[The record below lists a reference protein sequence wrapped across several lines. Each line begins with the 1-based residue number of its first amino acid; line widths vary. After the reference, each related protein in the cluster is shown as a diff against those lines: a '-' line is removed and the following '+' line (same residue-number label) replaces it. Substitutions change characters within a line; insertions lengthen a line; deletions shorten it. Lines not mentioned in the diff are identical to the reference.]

1 MTVSTLLGADS
12 GMLSS
17 ILGFG
22 NLILASVNVIVGF
35 SLLAYILT
43 HNLQSSV
50 ARAFCAL
57 MAFVTIVYVVD
68 ISVAE
73 VESTEAARIWLL
85 LQWVGIAF
93 VPAAYFHFSDAL
105 LRTTGSVSRWRRI
118 GMILNYVLGLCAFV
132 LTATSSLVVDGVA
145 VKDGIY
151 HLLAGPWFW
160 AFGLYYGLT
169 ALSGWINISRARSRC
184 LTSTSR
190 RRISYLMLAFAAPAA
205 GVFPYLL
212 IPATGQV
219 LSANM
224 VMALTLVGNL
234 AIALMTVVIGYIVAY
249 EGVLLPDRVV
259 KHSLVHYL
267 LRGPV
272 VAILVIAIMLT
283 IPKVEH
289 ILGLPRETVLIVTVA
304 ASVVVLQVAVNVAK
318 PGIDRVIYR
327 RDRREVAWIQ
337 ALDERLFT
345 TTDLSQLLENS
356 LIALCDLLR
365 APSGFIVTM
374 QGSTLSVRVFCGPR
388 EAATRFLART
398 SLAEILDALESSR
411 QDEFVS
417 NSDLVVADG
426 HWLLPLQSRSDGA
439 TLGVLGT
446 VAAST
451 QPQLGDDDLE
461 VLYGLVRRA
470 EMALEDMRLQE
481 QVFAV
486 LQSLD
491 REFGQLQAWRSSPV
505 YAGDGMLQQLETNPI
520 HSPGFVQMVRD
531 ALSQIWGGPKLSQ
544 SPLVRMRVVRD
555 RLAENDDVP
564 AKAVRSVLQEAI
576 DRLKPDSGRSMT
588 SSEWI
593 VYNIL
598 DLKFVQG
605 LRIRD
610 IVQRLAMSDSDFYR
624 KQRIAIEQVADL
636 LAQMERSTNGSSL

>member
-1 MTVSTLLGADS
+1 
-12 GMLSS
+12 
-17 ILGFG
+17 
-22 NLILASVNVIVGF
+22 
-35 SLLAYILT
+35 
-43 HNLQSSV
+43 
-50 ARAFCAL
+50 
-57 MAFVTIVYVVD
+57 
-68 ISVAE
+68 
-73 VESTEAARIWLL
+73 
-85 LQWVGIAF
+85 
-93 VPAAYFHFSDAL
+93 
-105 LRTTGSVSRWRRI
+105 
-118 GMILNYVLGLCAFV
+118 MILNYVLGLCAFV